1 MDQQKLVDAQF
12 GVAAMDYLQSPTHAQ
27 GADLERLRALAD
39 GQRDWRVLDLGCGA
53 GHASFAL
60 AGEVMEVTAYDL
72 SAEMLVVV
80 AAEAQRRKLTNVRTL
95 QGVAETLPFADACF
109 DLVVTRFSAHHWA
122 DVPRAL
128 REVRRVL
135 QPEGRLVVIDVIA
148 PETPLLDTLLQSI
161 EVLRDTSHVRNY
173 RYSEWEAMLVLAGF
187 MVSDQQAWKLPLCF
201 ESWIGRMR
209 TPELRVAAIRSLCA
223 AAATE
228 VRDYFA
234 IQPNNDCAID
244 AAWIEAVPPP
254 A

>member
-1 MDQQKLVDAQF
+1 MGQQKLADVQF
-12 GVAAMDYLQSPTHAQ
+12 GVVAMDYLQSPTHAQ
-27 GADLERLRALAD
+27 GTDLERLRALAD

-53 GHASFAL
+53 GHAGFAL

-72 SAEMLVVV
+72 SAEMLAV
-80 AAEAQRRKLTNVRTL
+80 AADEAQRRKLTNVRTL

-109 DLVVTRFSAHHWA
+109 DLAVTRFSAHHWA

-135 QPEGRLVVIDVIA
+135 KPGGRLVVIDVIA
-148 PETPLLDTLLQSI
+148 PEAPLLDTLLQSI
-161 EVLRDTSHVRNY
+161 EVLRDASHVRNY

-223 AAATE
+223 DAATE

-244 AAWIEAVPPP
+244 AAWIEAVPQP

>member
-27 GADLERLRALAD
+27 GADLQRLRALAD
-39 GQRDWRVLDLGCGA
+39 GRCDWRVLDLGCGA
-53 GHASFAL
+53 GHVSFAL
-60 AGEVMEVTAYDL
+60 AGEVTEVTAYDL
-72 SAEMLVVV
+72 SAEMLLVV
-80 AAEAQRRKLTNVRTL
+80 AAEAQRRNLANVRTQ

-109 DLVVTRFSAHHWA
+109 DLVVNRFSAHHWA
-122 DVPRAL
+122 DVSRAL

-135 QPEGRLVVIDVIA
+135 QPEGKLVVIDVVA

-161 EVLRDTSHVRNY
+161 EVLRDASHVRDY
-173 RYSEWEAMLVLAGF
+173 RCSEWEGMLIRAGF
-187 MVSDQQAWKLPLCF
+187 VVSDHQAWKLPLRF
-201 ESWIGRMR
+201 ESWIARMR

-223 AAATE
+223 HAATE

-244 AAWIEAVPPP
+244 AAWIEAVS
-254 A
+254 ASA

>member
-60 AGEVMEVTAYDL
+60 AGEVMEVMAYDL
-72 SAEMLVVV
+72 STEMLVVV
-80 AAEAQRRKLTNVRTL
+80 AAEAQRRKLANVQTQ
-95 QGVAETLPFADACF
+95 QGVAETLPFADARF

-135 QPEGRLVVIDVIA
+135 QPEGRLVVIDVVA

-161 EVLRDTSHVRNY
+161 EVLRDASHVRNY
-173 RYSEWEAMLVLAGF
+173 RCSEWEVMLVRAGF
-187 MVSDQQAWKLPLCF
+187 VVSDREGWKLPLCF
-201 ESWIGRMR
+201 ESWIARMR
-209 TPELRVAAIRSLCA
+209 TPALRVAAIRSLCA
-223 AAATE
+223 DAATE

>member
-27 GADLERLRALAD
+27 GADLQRLRALAD
-39 GQRDWRVLDLGCGA
+39 GQRDWRVL
-53 GHASFAL
+53 
-60 AGEVMEVTAYDL
+60 
-72 SAEMLVVV
+72 
-80 AAEAQRRKLTNVRTL
+80 
-95 QGVAETLPFADACF
+95 
-109 DLVVTRFSAHHWA
+109 
-122 DVPRAL
+122 
-128 REVRRVL
+128 
-135 QPEGRLVVIDVIA
+135 QPEGRLVVIDAIA
-148 PETPLLDTLLQSI
+148 PETPLLDTPLQSI
-161 EVLRDTSHVRNY
+161 EVLRDASHVRDY

-244 AAWIEAVPPP
+244 AAWIEAVPACLTRSVGGPETTIF
-254 A
+254 

>member
-27 GADLERLRALAD
+27 GTDLERLRALAD

-53 GHASFAL
+53 GHAGFAL

-72 SAEMLVVV
+72 SAEMLAVV

-128 REVRRVL
+128 GEVRRVL

-161 EVLRDTSHVRNY
+161 EVLRDASHVRDY
-173 RYSEWEAMLVLAGF
+173 RRSEWEVMLVRAGF
-187 MVSDQQAWKLPLCF
+187 AVGDHQTWKLSLRF
-201 ESWIGRMR
+201 ESWIARMR
-209 TPELRVAAIRSLCA
+209 TPDLRVAAIHSLCA
-223 AAATE
+223 DAATE

-244 AAWIEAVPPP
+244 AAWIGAVSPS